1 MKGWV
6 PPCWN
11 QAGFRPFC
19 AHAKQSVAILLVTV
33 QSRNMSASIL
43 SRSGPIRPDQRPLGQ
58 RELIVLM
65 AMLMSLQAFGIDA
78 MLPALGD
85 IARDLSAVGNDRQ
98 LVIGSYFLGA
108 GIGALFPGALADRF
122 GRRPILF
129 IALGTYIALSLAC
142 MFVPDFQSLLV
153 MRFIQGLC
161 TAGLSVLPA
170 AVVRDQVGGDKMAK
184 LMSLIMMTFLVVPLI
199 APAIGQVILMVAG
212 WKAIFGFMAFMGI
225 GVGAWAYF
233 RMPETLA
240 PENAQPIRPA
250 AIARNMATALSNR
263 GAIGYVIGSSLV
275 FGSLFGFLNSSQQL
289 IAESFGMGDY
299 FAIIFGG
306 CVLGMVLANFLNSR
320 IVERFG
326 ARRVS
331 HTALFAFIISASLQ
345 MWSASDGEQTV
356 WEFLP
361 LLSVNMAMLGFVGAN
376 FSSIAMQP
384 FHHIA
389 GAASS
394 IHTALRMSAGGALGA
409 LIGAAYDGTA
419 FPLASAM
426 VVCSLTTLCI
436 VLFSEKGRLFTRPN
450 G

>member
-1 MKGWV
+1 
-6 PPCWN
+6 
-11 QAGFRPFC
+11 
-19 AHAKQSVAILLVTV
+19 
-33 QSRNMSASIL
+33 MSASPATA
-43 SRSGPIRPDQRPLGQ
+43 SGPKPLGE

-85 IARDLSAVGNDRQ
+85 IADELSAPGNDRQ
-98 LVIGSYFLGA
+98 LVISTYFMGA
-108 GIGALFPGALADRF
+108 GIGALFPGALADRY

-129 IALGTYIALSLAC
+129 VSLAIYIGLSFAC

-153 MRFIQGLC
+153 MRFTQGLC

-170 AVVRDQVGGDKMAK
+170 AIVRDRVGGDRMAK
-184 LMSLIMMTFLVVPLI
+184 LMSLIMMTFLIVPLI
-199 APAIGQVILMVAG
+199 APAIGQLIQMVAG

-225 GVGAWAYF
+225 GIGAWAYV

-240 PENAQPIRPA
+240 PENAQAIRPLP
-250 AIARNMATALSNR
+250 ILRNMAEGLSNR
-263 GAIGYVIGSSLV
+263 GAIGYVIGSGLV

-289 IAESFGMGDY
+289 IAESFGMSDY

-320 IVERFG
+320 IVTRFG

-331 HTALFAFIISASLQ
+331 HTALFAFLITAGLQALSA
-345 MWSASDGEQTV
+345 MDGEQTL

-361 LLSVNMAMLGFVGAN
+361 LLSINMAMLGFVGAN
-376 FSSIAMQP
+376 FGSIAMQP
-384 FHHIA
+384 FQHIA

-394 IHTALRMSAGGALGA
+394 IQTAFRMSTGGALGA
-409 LIGAAYDGTA
+409 VIGAAYDGTA
-419 FPLASAM
+419 FPLAVSM
-426 VVCSLTTLCI
+426 VLCSLGSLI
-436 VLFSEKGRLFTRPN
+436 LVLYSERGKLFTRPN

>member
-1 MKGWV
+1 V
-6 PPCWN
+6 AN
-11 QAGFRPFC
+11 LNS
-19 AHAKQSVAILLVTV
+19 SVH
-33 QSRNMSASIL
+33 SRIMPASIPL
-43 SRSGPIRPDQRPLGQ
+43 NPEQKPPKQKPLGQ

-85 IARDLSAVGNDRQ
+85 IARDLSASGNDRQ
-98 LVIGSYFLGA
+98 LVIGIYFLGA

-129 IALGTYIALSLAC
+129 ISLFAYIAFSIAC

-153 MRFIQGLC
+153 IRFTQGLC

-170 AVVRDQVGGDKMAK
+170 AIVRDRVGGDQMAK

-199 APAIGQVILMVAG
+199 APAIGQVIQIIAG
-212 WKAIFGFMAFMGI
+212 WKAIFGFMTFMGI
-225 GVGAWAYF
+225 GVGAWAYV

-240 PENAQPIRPA
+240 PENVQAIRVGV
-250 AIARNMATALSNR
+250 ILRNMGQALSNR
-263 GAIGYVIGSSLV
+263 SAIGYVIGSALV

-289 IAESFGMGDY
+289 ISESFAMGNY

-331 HTALFAFIISASLQ
+331 QTALFAFIISASLQ
-345 MWSASDGEQTV
+345 MWSASDGQQAL

-361 LLSVNMAMLGFVGAN
+361 LLSFNMAMLGFVGAN
-376 FSSIAMQP
+376 FGSIAMQP
-384 FHHIA
+384 FYHIA

-394 IHTALRMSAGGALGA
+394 IHTALRMTAGGALGA
-409 LIGAAYDGTA
+409 VIGAYYDGTA
-419 FPLASAM
+419 FPLATAM
-426 VVCSLTTLCI
+426 VVCSLTTVGF
-436 VLFSEKGRLFTRPN
+436 VLFSEKGKLFTRPN
-450 G
+450 A